1 MPWKPL
7 SASLKRHADRLN
19 KSKRLMRPAC
29 FTHRRQEL
37 ARQHKLA
44 FFARLKF
51 YLRAS
56 K

>member
-1 MPWKPL
+1 MPWIPL
-7 SASLKRHADRLN
+7 PTSLKRHADRLN
-19 KSKRLMRPAC
+19 KSKSSMRQAC
-29 FTHRRQEL
+29 WSHRRREL
-37 ARQHKLA
+37 ARQHNLG